1 MWGNFDI
8 DVKSGS
14 GETTGWSTYEICY
27 QKVIQKDELVTT
39 TGINDPTS

>member
-8 DVKSGS
+8 DVKPGS
-14 GETTGWSTYEICY
+14 DETTICSRYEICH
-27 QKVIQKDELVTT
+27 QNVIQKDELVTT